1 MKTYDELLAER
12 DQMAAK
18 AAALD
23 ALIVAMQ
30 ERATLYLQPNGEPD
44 ANFISYILTMLDG
57 PEQRAAQA
65 DPVQYLAEIKA
76 EAGRAGYVAGAEMWV
91 DFGAEPEYKAGCLI
105 GIEADA
111 GEYAAKIRNTG
122 TWLKDSNV
130 NGGKRQG
137 GEK

>member
-111 GEYAAKIRNTG
+111 GEYAAKIR
-122 TWLKDSNV
+122 K
-130 NGGKRQG
+130 G
-137 GEK
+137 GE